1 MMQEGAGSKMADE
14 KKVIRV
20 LMVDDN
26 KEHVNLCAEY
36 LPKDGFALD
45 PAYDAME
52 ALVKIKEN
60 KYDIIVLD
68 YALPDM
74 NGIDLMKKIKPLNLN
89 VPMIFVS
96 AYDDPDLSFE
106 AMRAGACDY
115 VVKTFQ
121 YYESLKERILENI
134 DTCPV
139 R

>member
-1 MMQEGAGSKMADE
+1 MAAE
-14 KKVIRV
+14 QKVVRV

-26 KEHVNLCAEY
+26 KEHVDLCVEY
-36 LPKDGFALD
+36 LPKEEFLLD
-45 PAYDAME
+45 PAYNASE
-52 ALVKIKEN
+52 ALVKLKTES
-60 KYDIIVLD
+60 YDIIVLD

-74 NGIDLMKKIKPLNLN
+74 NGIDLMKKIKPLELH

-134 DTCPV
+134 STCPV